1 LIPRSFLLEVPMKA
15 HRLIGT
21 LATVSLTFSLAA
33 AAQAAIVESQHP
45 GGVRSL
51 QGGVGEAEQQQ
62 MKAAAAD
69 YSLGLTFA
77 ADSGA
82 YLADVAV
89 RVLDAKG
96 RTVFDTTVR
105 NPIVLVDLPAG
116 RYSIEATYQ
125 GRTQRSSVTLAQGK
139 SRAVTLRW
147 RDGDAPAAAMATPQ
161 R

>member
-1 LIPRSFLLEVPMKA
+1 MEAPWILGILAALSS
-15 HRLIGT
+15 T
-21 LATVSLTFSLAA
+21 LAPGT
-33 AAQAAIVESQHP
+33 AQAAIVESQHAD
-45 GGVRSL
+45 GVRSL

-62 MKAAAAD
+62 MKAAAAR

-96 RTVFDTTVR
+96 RAVFDTTVR
-105 NPIVLVDLPAG
+105 NPIVLVDLPSG
-116 RYSIEATYQ
+116 RYTVEATYQ

-139 SRAVTLRW
+139 SRAITLRW
-147 RDGDAPAAAMATPQ
+147 PEGPAPGTAMATPA

>member
-1 LIPRSFLLEVPMKA
+1 MKSSP
-15 HRLIGT
+15 RLINI
-21 LATVSLTFSLAA
+21 LAA
-33 AAQAAIVESQHP
+33 LALPLGAAQAAIVESQHA

-77 ADSGA
+77 SDTGA

-96 RTVFDTTVR
+96 RTVFDTVVR

-125 GRTQRSSVTLAQGK
+125 GRMQRSSVDLSKGK

-147 RDGDAPAAAMATPQ
+147 RDGDAPGTAQATPS

>member
-1 LIPRSFLLEVPMKA
+1 MTS
-15 HRLIGT
+15 HWLIGT
-21 LATVSLTFSLAA
+21 LAAVSLSVPLGAA
-33 AAQAAIVESQHP
+33 RAAVVESQHA

-77 ADSGA
+77 SDSGA

-96 RTVFDTTVR
+96 RAVFDTTVR
-105 NPIVLVDLPAG
+105 NPIVLVDLPPG

-125 GRTQRSSVTLAQGK
+125 GRTQRSSVDLAQGK
-139 SRAVTLRW
+139 SRALTLRW
-147 RDGDAPAAAMATPQ
+147 RDGDAPATAQAVPA

>member
-1 LIPRSFLLEVPMKA
+1 LTPSISALEKPMTP
-15 HRLIGT
+15 HRLTGILAAFSIT
-21 LATVSLTFSLAA
+21 LAMAPSH
-33 AAQAAIVESQHP
+33 AAIVESQHA

-77 ADSGA
+77 SDTGA

-96 RTVFDTTVR
+96 RAIFDTVVR
-105 NPIVLVDLPAG
+105 HPIVLVDLPAG
-116 RYSIEATYQ
+116 RYSVEATYQ
-125 GRTQRSSVTLAQGK
+125 GRTQRSSVTLAKGK
-139 SRAVTLRW
+139 SRALTLRW
-147 RDGDAPAAAMATPQ
+147 RDGDAPGTAMATPQ

>member
-1 LIPRSFLLEVPMKA
+1 MKTLRIAAILTALSPIVAIP
-15 HRLIGT
+15 
-21 LATVSLTFSLAA
+21 
-33 AAQAAIVESQHP
+33 AAQAAIVESQHA

-77 ADSGA
+77 SDTGA

-96 RTVFDTTVR
+96 RAVFDTTVR

-125 GRTQRSSVTLAQGK
+125 ARTQKSSVDLAKGK
-139 SRAVTLRW
+139 SRALTLRW
-147 RDGDAPAAAMATPQ
+147 RDGDAPSTAQATPS

>member
-1 LIPRSFLLEVPMKA
+1 MTS
-15 HRLIGT
+15 HRLTGILAALSIT
-21 LATVSLTFSLAA
+21 LALAPSH
-33 AAQAAIVESQHP
+33 AAIVESQHA

-62 MKAAAAD
+62 MKAAAAE

-77 ADSGA
+77 SDTGA
-82 YLADVAV
+82 FLADVAV

-96 RTVFDTTVR
+96 RVVFDTTVR
-105 NPIVLVDLPAG
+105 NPIVLVDLPSG

-139 SRAVTLRW
+139 SRAMTLRW
-147 RDGDAPAAAMATPQ
+147 RDGDAPATAVATPA

>member
-1 LIPRSFLLEVPMKA
+1 MKA
-15 HRLIGT
+15 HH
-21 LATVSLTFSLAA
+21 LAA
-33 AAQAAIVESQHP
+33 LSLGIALSVPLIAAQAGVVESQHA

-77 ADSGA
+77 SDTGA
-82 YLADVAV
+82 YLADVAL

-96 RTVFDTTVR
+96 RVVFDTTVR
-105 NPIVLVDLPAG
+105 NPIVLVDLPSG

-147 RDGDAPAAAMATPQ
+147 RDGDAPATAVATPA

>member
-1 LIPRSFLLEVPMKA
+1 MK
-15 HRLIGT
+15 T
-21 LATVSLTFSLAA
+21 LRIAVILAA
-33 AAQAAIVESQHP
+33 LSPLAAIPAAQAAIVESQHA

-77 ADSGA
+77 SDTGA

-89 RVLDAKG
+89 CVLDAKG

-125 GRTQRSSVTLAQGK
+125 GRTQKSSVDLAKGK

-147 RDGDAPAAAMATPQ
+147 RDGDAPSTAQATPS

>member
-1 LIPRSFLLEVPMKA
+1 MKA
-15 HRLIGT
+15 H
-21 LATVSLTFSLAA
+21 SLAA
-33 AAQAAIVESQHP
+33 LSLGIAISVPLIATQAAVVESQHA

-77 ADSGA
+77 SDTGA

-96 RTVFDTTVR
+96 RVVFDTTVR
-105 NPIVLVDLPAG
+105 NPIVLVDLPSG

-125 GRTQRSSVTLAQGK
+125 GRKQRSSVTLAQGK

-147 RDGDAPAAAMATPQ
+147 RDGDAPATAVATPA

>member
-1 LIPRSFLLEVPMKA
+1 MKT
-15 HRLIGT
+15 RCLLIGT
-21 LATVSLTFSLAA
+21 LAALSFTAA
-33 AAQAAIVESQHP
+33 PAAVIESQHA

-51 QGGVGEAEQQQ
+51 QGGVGQAEQQQ
-62 MKAAAAD
+62 MKDAASS

-96 RTVFDTTVR
+96 RAVFETTAR
-105 NPIVLVDLPAG
+105 GPIVLVDLPPG
-116 RYSIEATYQ
+116 RYTVEASHQ
-125 GRTQRSSVTLAQGK
+125 GRMQRSQVSLAQGK
-139 SRAVTLRW
+139 SRALTLHW
-147 RDGDAPAAAMATPQ
+147 RDADAPGTAMATPS

>member
-1 LIPRSFLLEVPMKA
+1 MKSSP
-15 HRLIGT
+15 RLI
-21 LATVSLTFSLAA
+21 SILAA
-33 AAQAAIVESQHP
+33 LAFPLGAAQAAIVESQHAD
-45 GGVRSL
+45 GVRSL

-96 RTVFDTTVR
+96 RAVFDTVVR

-116 RYSIEATYQ
+116 RYTVEATYQ
-125 GRTQRSSVTLAQGK
+125 GRTQRSSVDLAKGK
-139 SRAVTLRW
+139 SRALTLRW
-147 RDGDAPAAAMATPQ
+147 RDGDAPSTAQAAPS

>member
-1 LIPRSFLLEVPMKA
+1 MKK
-15 HRLIGT
+15 HLIGA
-21 LATVSLTFSLAA
+21 LATVSLTISLTATLGAA
-33 AAQAAIVESQHP
+33 SAAIVESQHA

-62 MKAAAAD
+62 MKAAAGG

-96 RTVFDTTVR
+96 HAVFDTTVR

>member
-1 LIPRSFLLEVPMKA
+1 MNT
-15 HRLIGT
+15 HRLAA
-21 LATVSLTFSLAA
+21 LALGIAAIVPFSG
-33 AAQAAIVESQHP
+33 AQAAIVESQHA

-51 QGGVGEAEQQQ
+51 QGGVGQAEQQR

-77 ADSGA
+77 SDTGA

-89 RVLDAKG
+89 RVLDAQG
-96 RTVFDTTVR
+96 RVVFDTTVR
-105 NPIVLVDLPAG
+105 NPIVLVDLPSG

-125 GRTQRSSVTLAQGK
+125 GRTQRSSVTLAQAK
-139 SRAVTLRW
+139 SRALTLRW
-147 RDGDAPAAAMATPQ
+147 RDGDAPATAAATPA

>member
-1 LIPRSFLLEVPMKA
+1 MKTLHLAGFLS
-15 HRLIGT
+15 G
-21 LATVSLTFSLAA
+21 FLAA
-33 AAQAAIVESQHP
+33 LSPLVALPAAQAAVVESQHA

-77 ADSGA
+77 SDSGA

-96 RTVFDTTVR
+96 RAVFDTVVR

-125 GRTQRSSVTLAQGK
+125 GRTQRSSVELAKGK

-147 RDGDAPAAAMATPQ
+147 RDGDAPSTAQATPS

>member
-1 LIPRSFLLEVPMKA
+1 MKA
-15 HRLIGT
+15 H
-21 LATVSLTFSLAA
+21 SLAA
-33 AAQAAIVESQHP
+33 LSFGIALSVPLIAAQAAVVESQHAS
-45 GGVRSL
+45 GVRSL

-77 ADSGA
+77 SDTGA

-96 RTVFDTTVR
+96 RVVFDTTVR
-105 NPIVLVDLPAG
+105 NPIVLVDLPSG

-125 GRTQRSSVTLAQGK
+125 GRTQSSSVTLAQGK
-139 SRAVTLRW
+139 SRALTLRW
-147 RDGDAPAAAMATPQ
+147 RDGDAPAAAVATPA

>member
-1 LIPRSFLLEVPMKA
+1 MKA
-15 HRLIGT
+15 H
-21 LATVSLTFSLAA
+21 SLAA
-33 AAQAAIVESQHP
+33 LSLGIAISVPLIAAQAAVVESQHA

-62 MKAAAAD
+62 MKSAAAD

-77 ADSGA
+77 SDTGA

-96 RTVFDTTVR
+96 RVVFDTTVR
-105 NPIVLVDLPAG
+105 NPIVLVDLPSG

-125 GRTQRSSVTLAQGK
+125 GRAQRSSVTLAQGK

-147 RDGDAPAAAMATPQ
+147 RDGDAPATAVATPA

>member
-1 LIPRSFLLEVPMKA
+1 MKL

-21 LATVSLTFSLAA
+21 LATVSLTFPLAPST
-33 AAQAAIVESQHP
+33 QAAVVESQHA

-51 QGGVGEAEQQQ
+51 QGGVGEAERQQ

-82 YLADVAV
+82 FLADVAV

-96 RTVFDTTVR
+96 RAVFDTTVR

-116 RYSIEATYQ
+116 RYTVEATYQ

-147 RDGDAPAAAMATPQ
+147 RDGDAPGTAMATPQ